1 MNENIHSYHD
11 REKLKKC
18 LSEII
23 FRNDRTQ
30 NYAITYLKCKTNL
43 HRRRIAAI
51 TPPITRSDIIAMMAI
66 ILVFLEVFKHFRRD
80 LTLAKEAFETDKGT
94 SVMLF
99 QFLFLLS
106 YFIFFLK
113 NNLS

>member
-1 MNENIHSYHD
+1 
-11 REKLKKC
+11 
-18 LSEII
+18 
-23 FRNDRTQ
+23 
-30 NYAITYLKCKTNL
+30 
-43 HRRRIAAI
+43 
-51 TPPITRSDIIAMMAI
+51 MMAI

-113 NNLS
+113 NNLSWYAPTANWTITIRWGHVIIL

>member
-1 MNENIHSYHD
+1 MIAPKIMKIH
-11 REKLKKC
+11 
-18 LSEII
+18 
-23 FRNDRTQ
+23 T
-30 NYAITYLKCKTNL
+30 CKTNL
-43 HRRRIAAI
+43 HSRRIAAI

-80 LTLAKEAFETDKGT
+80 LTLAKEAFETAMGTT

-99 QFLFLLS
+99 KFLFLL
-106 YFIFFLK
+106 FFSK